1 MTKEFLKEFT
11 DELKAFFKE
20 QGGLDNGYETY
31 ASGEIRENVSCY
43 INWETPKACH
53 LTRQEHQKLAAE
65 LYDRLYA
72 ICKKHNQWVISLHN
86 YHIEHGV
93 YDTYIRKT
101 EEERIRLV

>member
-1 MTKEFLKEFT
+1 MTEEFLKEFT
-11 DELKAFFKE
+11 AELKAFFKE

-53 LTRQEHQKLAAE
+53 LTRKQHQELAAQ

-72 ICKKHNQWVISLHN
+72 ICKKHNQWTIELRDH
-86 YHIEHGV
+86 YIEHGV
-93 YDTYIRKT
+93 YETYIRKT
-101 EEERIRLV
+101 EERRVILV